1 MHVTPSN
8 FFRRILRS
16 EALVYKSYFF
26 ITAVLRKLFGIRF
39 SYKHCNFS
47 RVCLL
52 VKMASKT
59 VTRSIP
65 ATPLSPSPGLPQGIS
80 PPFQSRGWGIS
91 KFCDARGLGICQP
104 WGQPELLTLGFL
116 SKYYYTEEFTGK
128 TSRLAHLV
136 GGWGWQGGAG
146 IQLTDTKRPIR

>member
-26 ITAVLRKLFGIRF
+26 RTAVLQKLFDIRF
-39 SYKHCNFS
+39 SYNHCNFS

-59 VTRSIP
+59 LTRSIVH
-65 ATPLSPSPGLPQGIS
+65 
-80 PPFQSRGWGIS
+80 
-91 KFCDARGLGICQP
+91 
-104 WGQPELLTLGFL
+104 LL
-116 SKYYYTEEFTGK
+116 
-128 TSRLAHLV
+128 
-136 GGWGWQGGAG
+136 
-146 IQLTDTKRPIR
+146 